1 MKRLL
6 CLLSASVLILAAC
19 GDKKEESEKEETSS
33 LDAKQAKQKKN
44 LKLKITQLKSKG

>member
-33 LDAKQAKQKKN
+33 LDAKQAKTKEKP
-44 LKLKITQLKSKG
+44 KIKDNAVEI